1 MKRTSIET
9 GGHSW
14 LNHDAFVSAFPF
26 FISWD
31 QDLRITEFGPSLLKI
46 CPDVRIGILLSDL
59 FELQRPIGGFAGGL
73 SEANRHALF
82 LFHHLASGQL
92 FRAQLILTGQA
103 DRAGMFLASPWFN
116 RPEQVTGNGLLLQD
130 FALHDPIL
138 DLLQLVQ
145 NHQAAAE
152 ELKALASSLTTER
165 TKLREANKRLQ
176 QQESESHKLALV
188 AARTDNAVVVTDAHG
203 RIEWVNEAFTRITG
217 YTLEEARGRKPGAFL
232 QGPETDPETVRQIHE
247 ALSAEVGISFEIL
260 NYAKD
265 GSSYWLSIEIQPMR
279 DEEGRLTNFMA
290 IERDV
295 TLRRAEDR
303 RQAIQNASGYI
314 FSSAGSVQNAGVA
327 ILRKVSR
334 QLGGKVGLLWM
345 RGPRDKF
352 MRVAESWNDP
362 LLDFGEFLE
371 TSRAESLQYGIG
383 LSGRVW
389 QSGRPSWLS
398 DLSVDADLER
408 MRIAS
413 SMGLRGCLAVPII
426 SNQQTLGVFE
436 FLGVSQMDPDESLSL
451 ILSGIGSQMGQFVAR
466 LKAEEDL
473 REAKELAERAN
484 EAKSL
489 FLAMMSHEIRTP
501 LNGILGF
508 TSLLQDT
515 PLSPLQGEYLQTI
528 RNSGDILLHII
539 NDVLDFSRIESG
551 GLQIEH
557 IAFRPLLMVTETME
571 LHGPSAKSKGL
582 ALTWEVE
589 DSVPEQVMGD
599 IARIRQI
606 LINIVANAIKF
617 TESGSVH
624 TRVWTK
630 DGKLF
635 FEVRD
640 SGIGFE
646 QEQAANLFK
655 PFQQAD
661 ASTTRRFGGTG
672 LGLAICHRL
681 LDLMGGGIQAQSS
694 PGVGSAFR
702 FHLPLIQVEQG
713 GQPGSLSSPVN
724 GKLTR
729 SGPEGNGQT
738 ILVVEDNLVN
748 ARLLKILLTKLGY
761 RVLVAE
767 NGLVAIG
774 VLHETPE
781 CAAIFMDMRMPVMD
795 GAETTRRLRVGEVG
809 DRGRAIPI
817 IALTASV
824 LPDDQKACADAGMDH
839 YLAKPFQQEELLSVL
854 RKVGLLV

>member
-1 MKRTSIET
+1 MKHTSIDSS
-9 GGHSW
+9 GRSW
-14 LNHDAFVSAFPF
+14 LDHDAFVSAFPF

-31 QDLRITEFGPSLLKI
+31 QELRITEFGPSLLKI
-46 CPDVRIGILLSDL
+46 CPDVREGALLSDL
-59 FELQRPIGGFAGGL
+59 FELQRPVEGFSGAL
-73 SEANRHALF
+73 TVANRHTLF
-82 LFHHLASGQL
+82 LFHHCTSRHL

-116 RPEQVTGNGLLLQD
+116 RPEEVTTNGLLLKD
-130 FALHDPIL
+130 FALHDPIV

-145 NHQAAAE
+145 THQVAAAE
-152 ELKALASSLTTER
+152 LKQLASSLTTER

-176 QQESESHKLALV
+176 QQERESYKLALV
-188 AARTDNAVVVTDAHG
+188 AARTDNAVVVTDANG

-217 YTLEEARGRKPGAFL
+217 FTMDEAMGRKPGSFL
-232 QGPETDPETVRQIHE
+232 QGPDTDPETVKKIHE
-247 ALSAEVGISFEIL
+247 ALSAEEGISVEIL

-265 GSSYWLSIEIQPMR
+265 GRAYWLSIEIQPMR
-279 DEEGRLTNFMA
+279 DEDGRLTNFMA

-303 RQAIQNASGYI
+303 RQSIQNASALI
-314 FSSAGSVQNAGVA
+314 FASAGSVQQAGIG

-345 RGPRDKF
+345 RGPGDKS
-352 MRVAESWNDP
+352 MRVVESWHDP
-362 LLDFGEFLE
+362 LLNCRELLE
-371 TSRAESLQYGIG
+371 ASRAESLHYGIG

-389 QSGRPSWLS
+389 QSGRPSWLA
-398 DLSVDADLER
+398 DLTVDADIGR

-413 SMGLRGCLAVPII
+413 GMGLSGCLAVPII

-436 FLGVSQMDPDESLSL
+436 FLGVTQMESDESLSM
-451 ILSGIGSQMGQFVAR
+451 ILSSIGSQMGQFVAR
-466 LKAEEDL
+466 LKAEANL

-508 TSLLQDT
+508 TNLLQDT

-557 IAFRPLLMVTETME
+557 ITFRPLVMVTETME
-571 LHGPSAKSKGL
+571 LHGPSAQAKGL
-582 ALTWEVE
+582 ALTWDVE
-589 DSVPEQVMGD
+589 ASVPEQVVGD

-624 TRVWTK
+624 TRVWAK
-630 DGKLF
+630 DDKLF

-694 PGVGSAFR
+694 PGIGSVFR
-702 FHLPLIQVEQG
+702 FHVPLILVGQG
-713 GQPGSLSSPVN
+713 GLSGSLSSPVS

-729 SGPEGNGQT
+729 PGPEGNGQT

-774 VLHETPE
+774 VLHKTPE

-809 DRGRAIPI
+809 DRGKAIPI

-854 RKVGLLV
+854 RKIGLLV

>member
-1 MKRTSIET
+1 MKRTSISK
-9 GGHSW
+9 GGRSW

-31 QDLRITEFGPSLLKI
+31 QDLRVTEFGPSLIKI
-46 CPDVRIGILLSDL
+46 CPDVGTGVLLSDL
-59 FELQRPIGGFAGGL
+59 FELKRPEGDFEGGL
-73 SEANRHALF
+73 TVANQHTLF
-82 LFHHLASGQL
+82 LFHHIASRLL
-92 FRAQLILTGQA
+92 FRAQLILTDQA
-103 DRAGMFLASPWFN
+103 NKAGMFLASPWFN
-116 RPEQVTGNGLLLQD
+116 RPEEVTGNGLQLHD
-130 FALHDPIL
+130 FALHDPIV

-145 NHQAAAE
+145 NHQAAAD

-176 QQESESHKLALV
+176 QQERESNKLALV

-203 RIEWVNEAFTRITG
+203 RVEWANEAFTRITG
-217 YTLEEARGRKPGAFL
+217 YTLEEARGRKPGTFL
-232 QGPETDPETVRQIHE
+232 QGPDTDPETVKQIHQ
-247 ALSAEVGISFEIL
+247 ALSAEEGISFEIL

-279 DEEGRLTNFMA
+279 DDEGRLTNFMA

-303 RQAIQNASGYI
+303 RQAIQNASALI
-314 FSSAGSVQNAGVA
+314 FSSAGSVQQAGVE
-327 ILRKVSR
+327 ILHKISL

-345 RGPRDKF
+345 RGPGDAS
-352 MRVAESWNDP
+352 MRVVESWHDP
-362 LLDFGEFLE
+362 LLDFREFLE
-371 TSRAESLQYGIG
+371 TSRSEALRSGNG
-383 LSGRVW
+383 LSGKVW
-389 QSGRPSWLS
+389 QSGRPSWLA
-398 DLSVDADLER
+398 DLSVDADIGR
-408 MRIAS
+408 MRVAS
-413 SMGLRGCLAVPII
+413 GMGLSGCLAVPIV

-436 FLGVSQMDPDESLSL
+436 FLGVKQVDADESLWG

-515 PLSPLQGEYLQTI
+515 PLSSLQEEYLQTI

-557 IAFRPLLMVTETME
+557 IAFRPLVMVTETME
-571 LHGPSAKSKGL
+571 LHGPSAHSKGL
-582 ALTWEVE
+582 ALNYEV
-589 DSVPEQVMGD
+589 DASVPEQVMGD
-599 IARIRQI
+599 VARIRQI

-617 TESGSVH
+617 TEKGSVH
-624 TRVWTK
+624 TRVWAE

-640 SGIGFE
+640 SGIGFK
-646 QEQAANLFK
+646 QEQAASLFK

-681 LDLMGGGIQAQSS
+681 LDLMGGGIQAEST
-694 PGVGSAFR
+694 PGAGSVFR
-702 FHLPLIQVEQG
+702 FHLPLLKVG
-713 GQPGSLSSPVN
+713 HDGRPGSQPSVN
-724 GKLTR
+724 GNLLQ
-729 SGPEGNGQT
+729 SGNEGNGQT
-738 ILVVEDNLVN
+738 ILIVEDNLVN

-761 RVLVAE
+761 RVIVAE

-809 DRGRAIPI
+809 DRGKDIPI

-839 YLAKPFQQEELLSVL
+839 YLAKPFQLEELLSVL
-854 RKVGLLV
+854 RKIGLLA